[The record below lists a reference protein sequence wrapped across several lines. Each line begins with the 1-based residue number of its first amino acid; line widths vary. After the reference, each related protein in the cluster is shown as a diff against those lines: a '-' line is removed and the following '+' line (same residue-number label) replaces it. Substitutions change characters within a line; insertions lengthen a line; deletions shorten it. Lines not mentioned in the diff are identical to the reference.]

1 MKKTMRFVCIMLVC
15 SLLLAVPAQ
24 AASAIEP
31 RESAFFSSYGFDLE
45 KVSSTSFR
53 IWFDV
58 VSNVVTMDELGA
70 SEIVLYRS
78 TNQENWVKIR
88 TYTPENYPQ
97 MLDYN
102 SVSHAGYVSYN
113 YASSG
118 YYYTACITYY
128 AKNST
133 GIGERSFYTEIIR
146 M

>member
-1 MKKTMRFVCIMLVC
+1 MKKPVRFVCMILVC

-31 RESAFFSSYGFDLE
+31 RESAFFSSYSFDLE

-58 VSNVVTMDELGA
+58 ISNVTRMDELGA

-97 MLDYN
+97 MLAYN
-102 SVSHAGYVSYN
+102 TRSHEGYVSYN

-118 YYYTACITYY
+118 YYYTACITFY

-133 GIGERSFYTEIIR
+133 GIGERFFYTEILG